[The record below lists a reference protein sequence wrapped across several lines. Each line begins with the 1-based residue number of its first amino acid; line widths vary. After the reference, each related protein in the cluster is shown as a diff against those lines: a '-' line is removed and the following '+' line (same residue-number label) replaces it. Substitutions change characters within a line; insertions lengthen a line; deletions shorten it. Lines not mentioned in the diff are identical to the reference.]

1 MEAESEPVKPRARRP
16 DMALYV
22 PKARRGP
29 APPNQ
34 EGVEQSKGAA
44 MGNTKERPHAADGP
58 CHGVDLPVETQTLES
73 KKNSI
78 QKEASSTK
86 HGDRRRK
93 PDKKQTSKLEKEGRP
108 VGGRKAGN
116 KTTKREKS
124 RRGNNTEDNED
135 KALHTGDSSN
145 IDLTSDP
152 QGLETS
158 EMKGTE
164 MDQNTSK
171 RTDLLHSGRDEQPAR
186 DGSKMAAL
194 VNSCLGAGWNELL
207 AADTSNEAPQ
217 MSAGD
222 ASHCAGDEIT
232 RKGLEQI
239 DIHHNR
245 DLVGNS
251 VSVMQQGQFIC
262 DVAPTTDAQLGQS
275 IGNHN
280 SGTDFSMGGQLGQNN
295 GEQESIKSQ
304 VQCAQLGENTGERDS
319 SEISSAGA
327 RLGQNSDGEE
337 LTEDSCTDAQLGQNT
352 DSKKGHEDPSVG
364 AKLGQSRD
372 AKELSEVSNTDVQLG
387 QTRDVN
393 VLTMDSTTAAVLSQN
408 RDIKQFP
415 EGPSKGAT
423 LAQGVGEA
431 QTELGGEVVDSCCN
445 KKPESAGCEEVTFR
459 SDLRTADTGT
469 VYTANDLVESKPEE
483 EPSDRTV
490 EDPIEPGRHGGEA
503 AGSCGVR
510 HVATTADEKANAF
523 RISTDTYREEITAT
537 KAQTDGKEQ
546 ACNPDTDTK
555 PSGKEQACNPDT
567 DTKPSGKEQAC
578 NPDTDTKP
586 SGKEQACN
594 TDTDTKPSSKEQAS
608 NTDTNTKPSGD
619 CAAQTDGNVEA
630 SSTTEEQD
638 DWDAMFTDDGECLEP
653 HLLEELMGKKASHSI
668 QEPRFDYYNHQPV
681 EPELDDSELAH
692 VIEVYDFPT
701 EFKTEDLL
709 RAFSTYQQK
718 GFDIKWVDDTHALA
732 VFSSPFAA
740 RDALSC
746 KHPML
751 KVRTLSQAT
760 RASKSIARRC
770 SEFLLP
776 TKARPETSTAL
787 AHRLVIGALGVR
799 SKQTKEEREAER
811 LKLQQA
817 RERKRLEAKQREDA
831 WEGK

>member
-1 MEAESEPVKPRARRP
+1 FRSKRGAVMEAESEPVKPRARRP

-29 APPNQ
+29 
-34 EGVEQSKGAA
+34 
-44 MGNTKERPHAADGP
+44 
-58 CHGVDLPVETQTLES
+58 
-73 KKNSI
+73 
-78 QKEASSTK
+78 KEASSTK

-93 PDKKQTSKLEKEGRP
+93 PDKKQTSKLEKEG
-108 VGGRKAGN
+108 
-116 KTTKREKS
+116 
-124 RRGNNTEDNED
+124 
-135 KALHTGDSSN
+135 
-145 IDLTSDP
+145 
-152 QGLETS
+152 Q
-158 EMKGTE
+158 
-164 MDQNTSK
+164 SK
-171 RTDLLHSGRDEQPAR
+171 IP
-186 DGSKMAAL
+186 
-194 VNSCLGAGWNELL
+194 
-207 AADTSNEAPQ
+207 
-217 MSAGD
+217 
-222 ASHCAGDEIT
+222 
-232 RKGLEQI
+232 
-239 DIHHNR
+239 
-245 DLVGNS
+245 
-251 VSVMQQGQFIC
+251 
-262 DVAPTTDAQLGQS
+262 
-275 IGNHN
+275 
-280 SGTDFSMGGQLGQNN
+280 
-295 GEQESIKSQ
+295 
-304 VQCAQLGENTGERDS
+304 
-319 SEISSAGA
+319 
-327 RLGQNSDGEE
+327 
-337 LTEDSCTDAQLGQNT
+337 
-352 DSKKGHEDPSVG
+352 
-364 AKLGQSRD
+364 
-372 AKELSEVSNTDVQLG
+372 
-387 QTRDVN
+387 
-393 VLTMDSTTAAVLSQN
+393 LSQ
-408 RDIKQFP
+408 
-415 EGPSKGAT
+415 
-423 LAQGVGEA
+423 
-431 QTELGGEVVDSCCN
+431 
-445 KKPESAGCEEVTFR
+445 
-459 SDLRTADTGT
+459 
-469 VYTANDLVESKPEE
+469 
-483 EPSDRTV
+483 
-490 EDPIEPGRHGGEA
+490 
-503 AGSCGVR
+503 
-510 HVATTADEKANAF
+510 
-523 RISTDTYREEITAT
+523 
-537 KAQTDGKEQ
+537 
-546 ACNPDTDTK
+546 
-555 PSGKEQACNPDT
+555 NPDT

-653 HLLEELMGKKASHSI
+653 HLLEETSLLMGKKASHSI